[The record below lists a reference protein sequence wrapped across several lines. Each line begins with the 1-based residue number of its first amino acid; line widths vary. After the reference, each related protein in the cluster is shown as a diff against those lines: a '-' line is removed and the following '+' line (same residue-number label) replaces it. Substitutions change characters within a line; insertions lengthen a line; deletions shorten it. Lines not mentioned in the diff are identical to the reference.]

1 MLRNSNRRA
10 WLRLSLALVLLSF
23 ACVHAVAQ
31 RGSKAGAQRVR
42 KAGVQRIRKAGAPT
56 VLERDVRAHEEFLA
70 SDAMQGRGSGT
81 QFELLAGVYVGAQL
95 RQFGVEPAGDADA
108 TGQKTYIQTVD
119 LTRPTFAS
127 APTLTFGTG
136 GAAQKWT
143 HGQEIIVPRTNA
155 ARVSGALQK
164 LTASQGVKPGAFV
177 LYSGEGA
184 GDMRQVT
191 ALARALWQQ
200 GAAAVLVAEVPA
212 WRQRWAASG
221 ARLPQLPAASDANDG
236 TGALVVLSTDAFKT
250 LQQASDGTPLTLE
263 GEPGAAQSSHTY
275 NAVGVLRGSDP
286 KLASEVILL
295 TAHMDHLGVAG
306 DANGQCRNTLTD
318 TICNGADDDASGVV
332 AVLELARVLGAG
344 ARPKRTVYFVT
355 FGSEE
360 RGGFGAQYFLAHPP
374 VPLSRMIANLEF
386 EMIGR
391 PDPKVDPGTLW
402 LTGYDRSN
410 LGAELAKQ
418 GARLVADPHPEQNFF
433 QRSDNYALARRG
445 VVAHTVSSYG
455 LHPEYHQPTDDLAHL
470 NIAHMT
476 RAINSMVQ
484 PVIWLVNSD
493 FKPAWVAGGKP

>member
-1 MLRNSNRRA
+1 MKRESNRRA
-10 WLRLSLALVLLSF
+10 WFRLSLALALLTSGGL
-23 ACVHAVAQ
+23 
-31 RGSKAGAQRVR
+31 RAGAQGGS
-42 KAGVQRIRKAGAPT
+42 AAGAQA
-56 VLERDVRAHEEFLA
+56 VLERNVRAHEEFLA

-81 QFELLAGVYVGAQL
+81 LFELLAGQYVAAQL

-108 TGQKTYIQTVD
+108 TGQKTYIQIVD
-119 LTRPTFAS
+119 LTRPTFAN

-136 GAAQKWT
+136 AAAQKWT
-143 HGQEIIVPRTNA
+143 HGQEILI
-155 ARVSGALQK
+155 ARVSAVRATGALQK
-164 LTASQGVKPGAFV
+164 LGASQSPQPGAFV
-177 LYSGEGA
+177 LLGA
-184 GDMRQVT
+184 DAVTDPRQLT
-191 ALARALWQQ
+191 ALARTLWQK
-200 GAAAVLVAEVPA
+200 GAAAVLVAETPV
-212 WRQRWAASG
+212 WRQRWAAGG
-221 ARLPQLPAASDANDG
+221 ARLPQLPAASESAGDA
-236 TGALVVLSTDAFKT
+236 GALVVLNSDAYKT
-250 LQQASDGTPLTLE
+250 IQQASDGTPLTLE
-263 GEPGAAQSSHTY
+263 GAPGAEQRSYTY

-286 KLASEVILL
+286 KLASEVVLL

-306 DANGQCRNTLTD
+306 VEGNQCRAANGD

-344 ARPKRTVYFVT
+344 RRPKRTVYFVT

-374 VPLSRMIANLEF
+374 VPINQMIANLEF

-391 PDPKVDPGTLW
+391 PDPKVEQGTLW
-402 LTGYDRSN
+402 LTGYERSN

-445 VVAHTVSSYG
+445 VVAHTVSSFG
-455 LHPEYHQPTDDLAHL
+455 LHPEYHQPGDDLAHL
-470 NIAHMT
+470 DIAHMT

-493 FKPAWVAGGKP
+493 FKPAWVEGKKP

>member
-1 MLRNSNRRA
+1 MKRNSNRRA
-10 WLRLSLALVLLSF
+10 WLRLSHALVFLSF
-23 ACVHAVAQ
+23 ACTH
-31 RGSKAGAQRVR
+31 AGAQ
-42 KAGVQRIRKAGAPT
+42 GGGTAGAAA

-81 QFELLAGVYVGAQL
+81 LFELLAGVYVGAQL
-95 RQFGVEPAGDADA
+95 RQFGIEPAGDTDA

-119 LTRPTFAS
+119 LTRPAFAS
-127 APTLTFGTG
+127 APTLSLGAG
-136 GAAQKWT
+136 GAARKWT
-143 HGQEIIVPRTNA
+143 HGQEILV
-155 ARVSGALQK
+155 ARVSALRVTGALQK
-164 LTASQGVKPGAFV
+164 LEASQSPKPGAFV
-177 LYSGEGA
+177 LLGA
-184 GDMRQVT
+184 DAGADPRQLT
-191 ALARALWQQ
+191 ALARTLWQQ
-200 GAAAVLVAEVPA
+200 GAAAVLVAETPA

-236 TGALVVLSTDAFKT
+236 TGALVILSTDAFKS
-250 LQQASDGTPLTLE
+250 LQQASDGTPLALE
-263 GEPGAAQSSHTY
+263 GERGAAQSSHTY

-306 DANGQCRNTLTD
+306 VEGNQCRATNGD
-318 TICNGADDDASGVV
+318 TVCNGADDDASGVV

-374 VPLSRMIANLEF
+374 VPLTQMTANLEF

-391 PDPKVDPGTLW
+391 PDPKVEQGTLW

-418 GARLVADPHPEQNFF
+418 GAHLVADPHPEQNFF

-470 NIAHMT
+470 DLAHMT

-484 PVIWLVNSD
+484 PVLWLVNSD
-493 FKPAWVAGGKP
+493 FKPAWVEGKKP

>member
-1 MLRNSNRRA
+1 LF
-10 WLRLSLALVLLSF
+10 ALLLLISVG
-23 ACVHAVAQ
+23 A
-31 RGSKAGAQRVR
+31 RAGAQNGN
-42 KAGVQRIRKAGAPT
+42 AAT

-95 RQFGVEPAGDADA
+95 RQFGIEPAGDADA
-108 TGQKTYIQTVD
+108 SGQKTYIQTVD
-119 LTRPTFAS
+119 LTRPAFAS
-127 APTLTFGTG
+127 APTLSFGAG
-136 GAAQKWT
+136 SAAQKWT
-143 HGQEIIVPRTNA
+143 HGQEILIARIGA
-155 ARVSGALQK
+155 ARASGALQK
-164 LTASQGVKPGAFV
+164 LATNQTAKPGSFV
-177 LYSGEGA
+177 LLGA
-184 GDMRQVT
+184 DAGSDPRQLN
-191 ALARALWQQ
+191 ALARTLWQQ
-200 GAAAVLVAEVPA
+200 GAAAVLIAESPA
-212 WRQRWAASG
+212 WRQRWTASG
-221 ARLPQLPAASDANDG
+221 ARLPQLPAASESADSA
-236 TGALVVLSTDAFKT
+236 GALVVLSSDAYKT
-250 LQQASDGTPLTLE
+250 LQQASDGTQLTLE
-263 GEPGAAQSSHTY
+263 GALGAAQASHTY

-306 DANGQCRNTLTD
+306 VEGNQCRAVGAD

-374 VPLSRMIANLEF
+374 VPLTQMIANLEF

-391 PDPKVDPGTLW
+391 PDPKVEQGTLW
-402 LTGYDRSN
+402 LTGYERSN

-445 VVAHTVSSYG
+445 VVAHTVSSFG
-455 LHPEYHQPTDDLAHL
+455 LHPEYHQPGDDLAHL
-470 NIAHMT
+470 DIAHMT

-484 PVIWLVNSD
+484 PVLWLVNSD
-493 FKPAWVAGGKP
+493 FKPAWVEGKKP